1 MNQTLNIYI
10 YIYIYIFFK
19 EHFQEYNQIP
29 KKLLENKYFFFN
41 CFQFLAKNIL
51 FQTKWSLD

>member
-1 MNQTLNIYI
+1 MNQTLN
-10 YIYIYIFFK
+10 IYIYIFFK

-41 CFQFLAKNIL
+41 FFQFLAKNIL